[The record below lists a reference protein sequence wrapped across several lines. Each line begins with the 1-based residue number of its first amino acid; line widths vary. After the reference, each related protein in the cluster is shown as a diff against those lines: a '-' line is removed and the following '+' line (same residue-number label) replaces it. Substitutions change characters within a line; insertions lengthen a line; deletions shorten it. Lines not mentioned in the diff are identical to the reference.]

1 MHAKICL
8 AEMQKH
14 LATENKSINDSF
26 TLPTLDAES
35 PINTFDKNVLLAT
48 IIRNFSSLPVLYE
61 DPVWF
66 YDECDMWWNQYK
78 YDFAH
83 MWQTNE
89 LKYNPINNYDRTEI
103 EKSTPGVTDIVTN
116 SGTDSEKHSGK
127 DTTTP
132 SGTTK
137 VERKG
142 SDTLERSGSTI
153 TDVDTLNKS
162 IEEVENSVSAF
173 NETTYQPSTKA
184 TSKRTYPKDG
194 GADVPDNTR
203 TKLSH
208 DNDKDINTYGSAVE
222 TSYVDAKTELLHGEN
237 VDTVHGHVIT
247 TTKVGVDQRELSIH
261 GNIGVTSTQQ
271 MMEQEYNIRKF
282 NLYTYIAN
290 CFADNMCLGIW

>member
-1 MHAKICL
+1 
-8 AEMQKH
+8 MQKH

-61 DPVWF
+61 DPDWF

-89 LKYNPINNYDRTEI
+89 LKYNPIHNYDRTEI

-116 SGTDSEKHSGK
+116 SGTDSEKHSGVDSNSK
-127 DTTTP
+127 TGTETVSK
-132 SGTTK
+132 SGH
-137 VERKG
+137 
-142 SDTLERSGSTI
+142 DDLERQGKTI
-153 TDVDTLNKS
+153 TKEDTVQNS
-162 IEEVENSVSAF
+162 VETVENKTSAY
-173 NETTYQPSTKA
+173 NESTYQPSSKA
-184 TSKRTYPKDG
+184 ESSKTYVNG
-194 GADVPDNTR
+194 LPDNT
-203 TKLSH
+203 TTELSH
-208 DNDKDINTYGSAVE
+208 DNDKDVSTYNSTNTFTHDTTDSV
-222 TSYVDAKTELLHGEN
+222 THGEN

>member
-1 MHAKICL
+1 
-8 AEMQKH
+8 MQKH

-26 TLPTLDAES
+26 TLPTLDAENT
-35 PINTFDKNVLLAT
+35 ITTFDKNVLLAT

-61 DPVWF
+61 DPDWF

-83 MWQTNE
+83 MWHRNE
-89 LKYNPINNYDRTEI
+89 LKYDPINNYDRTEI

-162 IEEVENSVSAF
+162 IEEVEHSVSAF

-184 TSKRTYPKDG
+184 TSKRTYPKDVET
-194 GADVPDNTR
+194 DVPNNTR
-203 TKLSH
+203 TKLIH

-247 TTKVGVDQRELSIH
+247 TTKVGVDQRELDIH